1 MVIALV
7 STGLTTSG
15 HHDMVEQNGETALG
29 FLLEVGL
36 PLSLAFIMLT
46 LGIGLVPADF
56 KRVIE
61 RGKPFLIGASCQIV
75 LLPIVAFVLIYIFRL
90 EGEIAAGFM
99 LLSFCPGGV
108 TSNVI
113 SKLARGDVA
122 LSVSLTALV
131 SLLSIVTVPILVAWS
146 VGYFMGTD
154 APPISVASLAIAM
167 FLITALPVALG
178 MIIRV
183 LAPGFVARIEKL
195 FLTIA
200 SVLFVLI
207 IVAAV
212 AANWS
217 TLTANFAALG
227 PATMLLVALMLSL
240 GLTIA
245 GASGLTWQE
254 RKTVAIEAGIQN
266 GTLGI
271 TLAPLVVAGSVGL
284 PAMALPSAIY
294 GIAMYVVTIPFV
306 IWLRGK

>member
-1 MVIALV
+1 
-7 STGLTTSG
+7 
-15 HHDMVEQNGETALG
+15 
-29 FLLEVGL
+29 
-36 PLSLAFIMLT
+36 
-46 LGIGLVPADF
+46 
-56 KRVIE
+56 RVLE
-61 RGKPFLIGASCQIV
+61 RGKPFLIGALCQIL
-75 LLPIVAFVLIYIFRL
+75 LLPIVAFILIYIFRL

-131 SLLSIVTVPILVAWS
+131 SLLSIVTVPILVVWS

-154 APPISVASLAIAM
+154 APPISVTSLAIAM

-178 MIIRV
+178 MIIRA
-183 LAPGFVARIEKL
+183 LAPGFTSRIEKL

-207 IVAAV
+207 ILAAV
-212 AANWS
+212 AVNWS
-217 TLTANFAALG
+217 TLMANFAALG

-240 GLTIA
+240 ALTLAAAAGL
-245 GASGLTWQE
+245 SWQE

-271 TLAPLVVAGSVGL
+271 TLAPLIVVGGVGL
-284 PAMALPSAIY
+284 PAIALPSAVY
-294 GIAMYVVTIPFV
+294 GVAMYLVTIPFV
-306 IWLRGK
+306 IWIRNK

>member
-1 MVIALV
+1 M
-7 STGLTTSG
+7 
-15 HHDMVEQNGETALG
+15 
-29 FLLEVGL
+29 GL

-46 LGIGLVPADF
+46 LGIGLIPADF
-56 KRVIE
+56 KRVLE
-61 RGKPFLIGASCQIV
+61 RGKPFLIGALCQIL
-75 LLPIVAFVLIYIFRL
+75 LLPIVAFILIYIFRL

-131 SLLSIVTVPILVAWS
+131 SLLSIVTVPILVVWS

-154 APPISVASLAIAM
+154 APPISVTSLAIAM

-178 MIIRV
+178 MIIRA
-183 LAPGFVARIEKL
+183 LAPGFISRIEKL
-195 FLTIA
+195 FLAIA

-207 IVAAV
+207 ILAAV
-212 AANWS
+212 AVNWS
-217 TLTANFAALG
+217 TLMANFAALG

-240 GLTIA
+240 ALTLAAAAGL
-245 GASGLTWQE
+245 SWQE

-271 TLAPLVVAGSVGL
+271 TLAPLIVVGAVGL
-284 PAMALPSAIY
+284 PAIALPSAVY
-294 GIAMYVVTIPFV
+294 GVAMYLVTIPFV
-306 IWLRGK
+306 IWIRNK

>member
-1 MVIALV
+1 M
-7 STGLTTSG
+7 
-15 HHDMVEQNGETALG
+15 G

-46 LGIGLVPADF
+46 LGIGLIPADF
-56 KRVIE
+56 KRVLE
-61 RGKPFLIGASCQIV
+61 RGKPFLIGALCQIL
-75 LLPIVAFVLIYIFRL
+75 LLPIVAFILIYIFRL

-131 SLLSIVTVPILVAWS
+131 SLLSIVTVPILVVWS

-154 APPISVASLAIAM
+154 APPISVTSLAIAM

-178 MIIRV
+178 MIIRA
-183 LAPGFVARIEKL
+183 LAPGFTSRIEKL
-195 FLTIA
+195 FLAIA

-207 IVAAV
+207 ILAAV
-212 AANWS
+212 AVNWS
-217 TLTANFAALG
+217 TLMANFAALG

-240 GLTIA
+240 ALTLAAAAGL
-245 GASGLTWQE
+245 SWQE

-271 TLAPLVVAGSVGL
+271 TLAPLIVVGAVGL
-284 PAMALPSAIY
+284 PAIALPSAVY
-294 GIAMYVVTIPFV
+294 GVAMYLVTIPFV
-306 IWLRGK
+306 IWIRNK